1 LNPTI
6 KLLLFDGAI
15 TWNNQAT
22 LAESLG
28 LNPGGIDSHVS
39 YQPLFHCLG
48 PPLAEVH
55 IILLA
60 PKRIGVSFDPEN
72 RLRVSL
78 DKLSKLLQAG
88 SGARAKIRGI
98 IVKQQIGWHQDR
110 GRSVADLPRAGKQFI
125 QVTES
130 SRNSGVTRR
139 GIGCVFIVGLTG

>member
-1 LNPTI
+1 MDDNLDPTI
-6 KLLLFDGAI
+6 KLLLLDGAI
-15 TWNNQAT
+15 TRNNQAG

-28 LNPGGIDSHVS
+28 LNPGGIDSHVA

-48 PPLAEVH
+48 PSLAEIH

-88 SGARAKIRGI
+88 SSARTEIRGI
-98 IVKQQIGWHQDR
+98 IVEQQIGR
-110 GRSVADLPRAGKQFI
+110 
-125 QVTES
+125 
-130 SRNSGVTRR
+130 
-139 GIGCVFIVGLTG
+139 